1 MRTSPLSRALTTLVV
16 IMALSLRPYTN
27 QIRTELNRALC
38 IQPFPCQNIERHNK
52 PEVESRDNPELLL
65 PPVTVNRSE
74 REGCLIEPSI
84 NSVRVSLR
92 VGQADLLEV
101 RAAGNWGSK
110 GYGQVICTRTVAQ
123 LGRAAQGH
131 SRAAGKAPGRLHR
144 STGSPAP
151 CWAGSWARAWL
162 QPCTIPHAELPRML
176 ACRMRLRNVPGTRT
190 NA

>member
-1 MRTSPLSRALTTLVV
+1 MALAFAAFALGFGFAMLLDAYRSATKGFTTFILNARSTLVPETAPDNGALRAKSPEDRRTTQTQVITKNASTAV

-92 VGQADLLEV
+92 VGQADMLEV
-101 RAAGNWGSK
+101 RAAVNWSLE
-110 GYGQVICTRTVAQ
+110 GYG
-123 LGRAAQGH
+123 
-131 SRAAGKAPGRLHR
+131 
-144 STGSPAP
+144 
-151 CWAGSWARAWL
+151 
-162 QPCTIPHAELPRML
+162 
-176 ACRMRLRNVPGTRT
+176 
-190 NA
+190 